1 MGDWA
6 VRQPTFLKK
15 EAWKAQ
21 LHQLNTN
28 SALLIAS
35 SFGDGALQTAV
46 RLGRQLA
53 NRRAG
58 GPGAKPGAKLC
69 CALWMHMH
77 PPKIQKT
84 VIRVKFPPYMHHPN
98 FVPMHPQETCTPL
111 YFALASPLGEAML
124 CTVDAYAPPKN
135 PKNSDKSQIS
145 TIYASPKFCSYAPTR
160 DVHPLI
166 FCSSFATAADHQT
179 RRPPPQMRA
188 SRRP

>member
-1 MGDWA
+1 LIG
-6 VRQPTFLKK
+6 
-15 EAWKAQ
+15 
-21 LHQLNTN
+21 
-28 SALLIAS
+28 LLPH
-35 SFGDGALQTAV
+35 G
-46 RLGRQLA
+46 RLGCKAAHLSEKRGLESPAPPAKHKQRAPHRLLVRRRRPADRSSTRQA
-53 NRRAG
+53 AGQPPSRRTRGEA
-58 GPGAKPGAKLC
+58 
-69 CALWMHMH
+69 
-77 PPKIQKT
+77 
-84 VIRVKFPPYMHHPN
+84 R
-98 FVPMHPQETCTPL
+98 
-111 YFALASPLGEAML
+111 GEAML